1 MGGWEWAILV
11 LIALLLFGGS
21 RLSGIGR
28 NVGQAVRGFAEE
40 ASALKTGE
48 PDSAQTLTQTDT
60 ASDADEQDDIVD
72 AELVEPDGDPQP
84 EATDQPTDPADRPDE
99 A

>member
-48 PDSAQTLTQTDT
+48 PDSAQTVTQTDT
-60 ASDADEQDDIVD
+60 ASDVDEQDDIVD
-72 AELVEPDGDPQP
+72 AELVDPHGDPQSDP
-84 EATDQPTDPADRPDE
+84 ADQPTDPADRPGE